1 MTDSPTHDDA
11 PAHVEWVVGPEDV
24 GERADVVLGRR
35 VPGLSRRAARS
46 IARAGTLRI
55 DGAPAIAST
64 RVAIGQRLELSVASA
79 SSTVGELRVLAVTA
93 DFVYVD
99 KPAGVHTHRLRPGG
113 PDALADAVAAQFP
126 ECAASSPDP
135 REGGAI
141 HRLDRMTTGV
151 TAFARSPAAW
161 RRGRAAMADP
171 RAQKTYVALTCS
183 RHPLRWPPHPGV
195 SVEPSTATWW
205 RLDDLPV
212 PQSAALV
219 RLELPLGHG
228 ADRQTVAVRPGGRP
242 THCSVVPLAVSPG
255 PVATDGTGRCLVAV
269 ALGRGHRHQIRVHLA
284 WLGMPIEGDARYG
297 GDVTEA
303 SLALHCISLDLSA
316 CALPVELGSW
326 AGEQRV
332 CAGVPAAF
340 EARVRELQLR
350 PWAGDAPTW

>member
-1 MTDSPTHDDA
+1 VTDSPTT
-11 PAHVEWVVGPEDV
+11 VEWIVGAEDV

-35 VPGLSRRAARS
+35 VPGLSRRVARS
-46 IARAGTLRI
+46 LARTGALRI
-55 DGAPAIAST
+55 DAAPAIAST
-64 RVAIGQRLELSVASA
+64 RVVIGQRLELAVAPTSGDA
-79 SSTVGELRVLAVTA
+79 AELRVLAVTA

-113 PDALADAVAAQFP
+113 PDALADAVAARFP
-126 ECAASSPDP
+126 ECAGASPDP

-151 TAFARSPAAW
+151 TAFARSPGAW

-171 RAQKTYVALTCS
+171 RARKIYVAVVCS
-183 RHPLRWPPHPGV
+183 AHPMRWPPHAAV
-195 SVEPSTATWW
+195 TAEPSSETWW
-205 RLDDLPV
+205 EFEGLPV
-212 PQSAALV
+212 PQSPSLV
-219 RLELPLGHG
+219 RLELPLGRG

-242 THCSVVPLAVSPG
+242 THCNVVPLAATPD
-255 PVATDGTGRCLVAV
+255 PVAADGAGRGLVAV

-297 GDVTEA
+297 GSPAPGVES
-303 SLALHCISLDLSA
+303 SLALHCIALDLSA
-316 CALPVELGSW
+316 CTAADELGSC

-332 CAGVPAAF
+332 CAGLPAAL

-350 PWAGDAPTW
+350 PWARDAPPW